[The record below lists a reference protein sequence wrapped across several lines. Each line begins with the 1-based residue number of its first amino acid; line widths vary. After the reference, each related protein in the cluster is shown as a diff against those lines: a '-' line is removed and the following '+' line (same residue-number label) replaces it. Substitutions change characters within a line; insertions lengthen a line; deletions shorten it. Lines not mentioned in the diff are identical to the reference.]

1 MCKFDQKPTPSSP
14 PDCQRHR
21 ERTLREQLAEA
32 TNEQERAELQAQVD
46 ALPAGADHAQ
56 VVRCSACTSYEQKQA
71 RAMLLTGNREEVWA
85 LTDKRGRIG
94 CGDNSHLGFEEYGCK
109 NLADCHEK
117 NKDNVTPVYVMMCPC
132 CDQAGQHGNA
142 CMHINCV
149 EQGRAGVYRVL
160 QT

>member
-56 VVRCSACTSYEQKQA
+56 VVRCSACTSYEQKKA
-71 RAMLLTGNREEVWA
+71 NEMRLTGSREEVWA
-85 LTDKRGRIG
+85 LTDKRGRN
-94 CGDNSHLGFEEYGCK
+94 CNSCLGFQSEAYASK
-109 NLADCHEK
+109 HLAEFHEK
-117 NKDNVTPVYVMMCPC
+117 NKDNVTPVYAMICPC
-132 CDQAGQHGNA
+132 CDQAAQHGNA
-142 CMHINCV
+142 CMHMACV
-149 EQGRAGVYRVL
+149 EQGRTSL
-160 QT
+160 